1 MNRDFHIKVADGDL
15 RIIWVQIV
23 FHDHDAAT
31 IVAIELLLKGFAGAR
46 NRRYLQLWTVA
57 A

>member
-31 IVAIELLLKGFAGAR
+31 IVAIELLLKGIAGAGCR
-46 NRRYLQLWTVA
+46 QYRPRCT
-57 A
+57 